1 MAVLGCILLILAGLI
16 HSWWGAQAKADLDQK
31 AAGFFFWGL
40 KPLYITI
47 LLLAFGEGLIWYGAN
62 LGLALAAIFIYFF
75 ILPVVTWRLLRCWG
89 WFLPYPKLITREFE
103 QSSNMNA
110 SLPKAPKR
118 NSYVWKPFGI

>member
-62 LGLALAAIFIYFF
+62 LGLALAAIFDLLFHFASGYMAAAK
-75 ILPVVTWRLLRCWG
+75 VVGVGSCL
-89 WFLPYPKLITREFE
+89 TR
-103 QSSNMNA
+103 N
-110 SLPKAPKR
+110 
-118 NSYVWKPFGI
+118 